1 MRVIEDYIE
10 KMIDLKVE
18 ERMAE
23 NNNANCLE
31 SDPNRF
37 MTINETAEYLKVS
50 VRSIHNYFKSGVLT
64 KIYFGDSPRVD
75 KMEIIAFADLQR
87 AS

>member
-1 MRVIEDYIE
+1 MKVIEDYIE
-10 KMIDLKVE
+10 KVVDMKVDQK
-18 ERMAE
+18 MADQQTD
-23 NNNANCLE
+23 NCLE

-37 MTINETAEYLKVS
+37 MTIKQTAEYLKVS

-64 KIYFGDSPRVD
+64 KIYFGDSPRID
-75 KMEIIAFADLQR
+75 KMEIIAFANLQK